1 MGDGEWILVV
11 DDEMAIRTVIADG
24 LQAQGYQV
32 QMAADAMEALRACE
46 QTEPDLALVD
56 LKMPG
61 SLDGLGLLAE
71 IHRHWPQMVV
81 ILLTGYGSLD
91 SAIAALRQGA
101 HDYLTKPVSIAEIIE
116 SVKSGL
122 AKRRDEV
129 RHQQL
134 IAHLVET
141 VRELKHDGEPTR
153 AAPTL
158 PSPALVIDR
167 QKHLVLRGNEPL
179 ELTGTEFDLLD
190 YLAQHSDRVVTAQE
204 VVKAIQGYDLAE
216 ADARPI
222 MRVHIQRLRQKL
234 GDDPEHP
241 RYILSVRGKG
251 YRFVG

>member
-56 LKMPG
+56 LKMPC

-141 VRELKHDGEPTR
+141 VR
-153 AAPTL
+153 
-158 PSPALVIDR
+158 
-167 QKHLVLRGNEPL
+167 
-179 ELTGTEFDLLD
+179 
-190 YLAQHSDRVVTAQE
+190 
-204 VVKAIQGYDLAE
+204 
-216 ADARPI
+216 
-222 MRVHIQRLRQKL
+222 
-234 GDDPEHP
+234 
-241 RYILSVRGKG
+241 
-251 YRFVG
+251 